1 MTDPALQMREI
12 HATPENSTAPRS
24 RKLWPRDSCLGR
36 RARGAF
42 RRCAHSGGL
51 PRIESFVGGQPH
63 IEVSPRNRP
72 SEHSGENHPDLAD
85 DLTKI
90 QSSRIRVPEP
100 LARMER
106 LADTCLI
113 S

>member
-1 MTDPALQMREI
+1 MPPPKTAQHQEVESFGLGT
-12 HATPENSTAPRS
+12 HA
-24 RKLWPRDSCLGR
+24 WVVGLGELFAAVLT
-36 RARGAF
+36 RAV
-42 RRCAHSGGL
+42 L